1 MSPKRR
7 GYLNR
12 KYVFQPLIFGGVH
25 PQKNDCKKGVSGCKK
40 KTKLRG
46 LEDFLFRTFIKGDS
60 FFQVPVIPFLGLGAS
75 VYEFVAR
82 YPLGLSQTTYIYN
95 YIYLPFNLPKC
106 MNVWGGRITYPTW
119 GYVKIMCLRKRICS
133 PNISGT

>member
-12 KYVFQPLIFGGVH
+12 KYVFQPLIFGGDLLVFGGVH
-25 PQKNDCKKGVSGCKK
+25 PQKTPKKGVSGCKK

-46 LEDFLFRTFIKGDS
+46 LEDFLFRTFIKGES

-75 VYEFVAR
+75 VY
-82 YPLGLSQTTYIYN
+82 
-95 YIYLPFNLPKC
+95 
-106 MNVWGGRITYPTW
+106 
-119 GYVKIMCLRKRICS
+119 
-133 PNISGT
+133 